1 MKTVLIIILTLLA
14 AILVGVMVAQA
25 ATVPWPSISP
35 SYRCDDGLAVFVLYN
50 VGADMGNGAQYTVS
64 TPHRV
69 FEHGVFWLAA
79 GGHTEY
85 WYNAP
90 GIPLTF
96 AYARPDNGAMV
107 SMTQTCGV
115 RPLPTAT
122 PIVRGTGE
130 HRWFAPWVAP

>member
-1 MKTVLIIILTLLA
+1 MRIIGLLLTTILLLTVPAT
-14 AILVGVMVAQA
+14 VQAQS
-25 ATVPWPSISP
+25 VPWPSISP
-35 SYRCDDGLAVFVLYN
+35 SYRCQDDWAVFVLAN
-50 VGADMGNGAQYTVS
+50 VGGDMGNGAQYSVS

-69 FEHGVFWLAA
+69 IEQGVFWLAA

-130 HRWFAPWVAP
+130 HRWFAPWVTP